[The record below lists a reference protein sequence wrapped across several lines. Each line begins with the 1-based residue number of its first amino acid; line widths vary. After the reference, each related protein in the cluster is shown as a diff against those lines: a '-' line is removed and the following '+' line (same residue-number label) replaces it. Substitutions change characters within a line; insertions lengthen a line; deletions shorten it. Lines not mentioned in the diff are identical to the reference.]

1 MSDRAAAAS
10 ISAGEPT
17 AGPDLRRFPTT
28 DICVSIHAIRSA
40 YWPPA
45 EGPTRRASNLQRFS
59 LRLARSASPDDQFAT
74 MIFSLFPRS
83 RQETT
88 IRTLYGAIVAQARTP
103 FLYSGYDVPDTVNGR
118 FDMIVLHLALFLD
131 RMEAGTAPMRALG
144 QAVFDLFCREMDGH
158 FREAGISDLKVPKEM
173 QQMAEA
179 FYGRRSVYRE
189 ALAALDNVALEAA
202 LMRNVYV
209 AQPKANAALLAA
221 YVRAAAESLS
231 RAAGFERGQL
241 AWPDPAAH
249 ISQ

>member
-1 MSDRAAAAS
+1 MRSVLLAAGRRTYPARLEFATFQPRE
-10 ISAGEPT
+10 AGLPT
-17 AGPDLRRFPTT
+17 P
-28 DICVSIHAIRSA
+28 
-40 YWPPA
+40 
-45 EGPTRRASNLQRFS
+45 E
-59 LRLARSASPDDQFAT
+59 DQFAT
-74 MIFSLFPRS
+74 MIFNLLPRS

-103 FLYSGYDVPDTVNGR
+103 IFYSRYDVPDTVNGR
-118 FDMIVLHLALFLD
+118 FDIIVLHLALFLD
-131 RMEAGTAPMRALG
+131 RMEAGPAPMRTLG

-173 QQMAEA
+173 QRMAEA

-189 ALAALDNVALEAA
+189 ALAMADNVALEAA

-209 AQPKANAALLAA
+209 AQPKANASLLAI

-231 RAAGFERGQL
+231 RATGLEQGQL

-249 ISQ
+249 ISHDTRKRG